1 MPPCGHSV
9 PRKLP
14 FFYGWV
20 VVATGVIVAVLGSHI
35 GSILINTL
43 TMARVSAALRAA
55 ASFASQSR
63 VAAQIY
69 DDFEEKGVI
78 RSTVSVC
85 WLIGTLASAV
95 ATPFLGAALD
105 RYGTR
110 TCMPLALL
118 TLAAGML
125 TLGLSETLYTLPL
138 AFFLIRSMSLGAIN
152 PFTTACIGQ
161 WFNTKRGKAVAVIGT
176 SGQIMTNLVLAPYFQ
191 LALDT
196 LGWRQTHIV
205 LALVPVT
212 AALIAALL
220 MCHTPE
226 SVGLQPD
233 GVTELPYTGAESEKS
248 DGEDSDREALLG
260 GGGGSSDE
268 EDSASTKP
276 PPSPRTPRQQQYSFT
291 RRQAL
296 RTLPIYLLSIDKFF
310 SAIIGAG
317 CSQVLLQ
324 VLRENDAKGVD
335 IASHVMLSNG
345 IAQACLP
352 VIIGFLRDKGVPPKY
367 LVSLSSYMVAIGP
380 FAATRIQGPAM
391 AVLYGLNCERT
402 VVSCRL
408 RPSSERCCPATVG
421 SVWGLKMTMAGF
433 LVSAAAA
440 PSVRSP
446 LEASEEAAAHLHS
459 TRTTT
464 AATTSAR
471 SNRSTPCSES
481 PARPWG
487 LSSSRA

>member
-1 MPPCGHSV
+1 MAPCGHSI

-20 VVATGVIVAVLGSHI
+20 VVTTGVIVAVLGSHI

-43 TMARVSAALRAA
+43 TMAR
-55 ASFASQSR
+55 
-63 VAAQIY
+63 IY

-176 SGQIMTNLVLAPYFQ
+176 SGQIMTNLVLAQYFQ

-196 LGWRQTHIV
+196 MGWRQTHIV

-212 AALIAALL
+212 AALIAAVT

-226 SVGLQPD
+226 SV
-233 GVTELPYTGAESEKS
+233 
-248 DGEDSDREALLG
+248 
-260 GGGGSSDE
+260 
-268 EDSASTKP
+268 
-276 PPSPRTPRQQQYSFT
+276 
-291 RRQAL
+291 
-296 RTLPIYLLSIDKFF
+296 
-310 SAIIGAG
+310 
-317 CSQVLLQ
+317 
-324 VLRENDAKGVD
+324 
-335 IASHVMLSNG
+335 
-345 IAQACLP
+345 
-352 VIIGFLRDKGVPPKY
+352 
-367 LVSLSSYMVAIGP
+367 
-380 FAATRIQGPAM
+380 
-391 AVLYGLNCERT
+391 
-402 VVSCRL
+402 
-408 RPSSERCCPATVG
+408 
-421 SVWGLKMTMAGF
+421 
-433 LVSAAAA
+433 VSAA
-440 PSVRSP
+440 
-446 LEASEEAAAHLHS
+446 
-459 TRTTT
+459 T
-464 AATTSAR
+464 AD
-471 SNRSTPCSES
+471 CCHDV
-481 PARPWG
+481 
-487 LSSSRA
+487 